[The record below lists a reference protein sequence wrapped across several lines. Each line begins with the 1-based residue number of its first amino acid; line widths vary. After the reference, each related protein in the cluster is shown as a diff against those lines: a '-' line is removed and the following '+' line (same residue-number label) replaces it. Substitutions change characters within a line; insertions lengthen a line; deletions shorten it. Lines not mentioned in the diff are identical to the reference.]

1 MLPSVNIEL
10 LISEEGKIKSQPLVY
25 AASLYF
31 TEELNG
37 GHTEVDIGSLLGYQ
51 TVFEYNC
58 LRSVYSCGRWEL
70 YM

>member
-1 MLPSVNIEL
+1 MLPSVNIQL
-10 LISEEGKIKSQPLVY
+10 LISEEGKKIKSRPLVY
-25 AASLYF
+25 AVSLYF

-37 GHTEVDIGSLLGYQ
+37 GHTEVDIGSLLGNQ

-70 YM
+70 